1 MKKIITI
8 PLFIMVLSGV
18 LYSAI
23 NKNVETAGT
32 TGART
37 ITSADTLTSKIYEL
51 DDSEYIVLN
60 TNLTGVTGG
69 NDYVFQAIQGYIQGS
84 WVTIATDSAG
94 SGLDSYVFRNGTTV
108 TIPAKQIRILTY
120 PTVSSA
126 TLTLYQNIT
135 GR

>member
-37 ITSADTLTSKIYEL
+37 ITSTDTLTSKIYEL

-60 TNLTGVTGG
+60 SNLSGVTGG
-69 NDYVFQAIQGYIQGS
+69 NDYVIQDVQGYIQGS
-84 WVTIATDSAG
+84 WVTIATDSIG

-108 TIPAKQIRILTY
+108 TIPTKQVRIKSY